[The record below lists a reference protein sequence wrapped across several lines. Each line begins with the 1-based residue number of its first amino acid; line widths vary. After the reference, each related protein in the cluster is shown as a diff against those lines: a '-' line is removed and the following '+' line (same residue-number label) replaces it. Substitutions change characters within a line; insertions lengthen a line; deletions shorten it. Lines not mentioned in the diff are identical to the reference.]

1 MATAHDVAAYILG
14 RQGPMSAM
22 KLQKLVYYAQAWS
35 LAWEDRPLFRERI
48 EAWAHGPVVP
58 ELYQAHRGQW
68 DVRGWPRGNAAA
80 LREGDRETVD
90 AVLDHYGGRSAQV
103 LSDWTH
109 AEEPWRRARA
119 GVPDGERG
127 NAEITLE
134 SMMEYYSGV
143 STPGECSVEQPPCT
157 RPARRSGRS
166 EGVPV
171 RGIEMVLE
179 KTEEVSPR
187 RFLSLLE
194 EGKAGDIER
203 VAIRPPR
210 LGERGF
216 GRLVVERKHGAF
228 RPSPSGTARK
238 G

>member
-1 MATAHDVAAYILG
+1 MVTAHDVAAYILG

-22 KLQKLVYYAQAWS
+22 KLQKLVYYSQAWS
-35 LAWEDRPLFRERI
+35 LVWEDRPLFGERI
-48 EAWAHGPVVP
+48 EAWALGPVVP

-80 LREGDRETVD
+80 LSQGDRETVD
-90 AVLDHYGGRSAQV
+90 AVLDHYGARNAQV

-134 SMMEYYSGV
+134 SMMEYYSSLSAPGHSGV
-143 STPGECSVEQPPCT
+143 NQATGA
-157 RPARRSGRS
+157 RAGRRLHPADHS
-166 EGVPV
+166 PV
-171 RGIEMVLE
+171 RDIDMVLE
-179 KTEEVSPR
+179 KREEVTPR
-187 RFLSLLE
+187 RFLSLLG
-194 EGKAGDIER
+194 EGKAGDMER
-203 VAIRPPR
+203 VSIRPPR
-210 LGERGF
+210 LGQRGF
-216 GRLVVERKHGAF
+216 GRVVVERKHGVF
-228 RPSPSGTARK
+228 RPSPSGNARK